1 MIVEIIISILIILL
15 GTSGY
20 VIWNLNRKLEHLESW
35 VEGFVVKVGETYN
48 NMMDVD
54 SKGHFEADDEVGSIF
69 QGIKSIIT
77 ELNTSIAEEEINE

>member
-1 MIVEIIISILIILL
+1 MIVEIIITILVILL
-15 GTSGY
+15 GTLGY

-35 VEGFVVKVGETYN
+35 IESFVVRVGETYN

-69 QGIKSIIT
+69 EGIKSIIT
-77 ELNTSIAEEEINE
+77 ELNDSIEEEI

>member
-1 MIVEIIISILIILL
+1 MIEVIIITILVILL

-35 VEGFVVKVGETYN
+35 VESFIVRIGETYN
-48 NMMDVD
+48 NLMDVD
-54 SKGHFEADDEVGSIF
+54 STGHFEADDEVGSIF

-77 ELNTSIAEEEINE
+77 ELNESIEEVEINE

>member
-1 MIVEIIISILIILL
+1 MIVEIIMSILIILL
-15 GTSGY
+15 GISGY
-20 VIWNLNRKLEHLESW
+20 VIWNLNRKLEHMESW
-35 VEGFVVKVGETYN
+35 VESFVMRVRETYN

-77 ELNTSIAEEEINE
+77 ELNESIEEEI

>member
-1 MIVEIIISILIILL
+1 MIEGIIITILVILL

-20 VIWNLNRKLEHLESW
+20 VIWNLNRKLEHMESW
-35 VEGFVVKVGETYN
+35 VESFVFRIKDTYN
-48 NMMDVD
+48 NMMEVD

-77 ELNTSIAEEEINE
+77 ELNDSIEEEN

>member
-1 MIVEIIISILIILL
+1 MIVEIIITILVILL

-20 VIWNLNRKLEHLESW
+20 VIWNLNRKLEYMESW
-35 VEGFVVKVGETYN
+35 VESFVFRIRDAYN

-69 QGIKSIIT
+69 QGIKTIIT
-77 ELNTSIAEEEINE
+77 ELNESIEEEV

>member
-1 MIVEIIISILIILL
+1 MIAEIIIAILVILL

-20 VIWNLNRKLEHLESW
+20 VIWNLNRKLEHMESW
-35 VEGFVVKVGETYN
+35 VESFVLRVRDTYN

-77 ELNTSIAEEEINE
+77 ELNTSIEEEV

>member
-1 MIVEIIISILIILL
+1 MIEGIIITILVILL

-20 VIWNLNRKLEHLESW
+20 VIWNLNRKLEHMESW
-35 VEGFVVKVGETYN
+35 VESFVLRVRDTYN

-77 ELNTSIAEEEINE
+77 ELNESIEEEI

>member
-1 MIVEIIISILIILL
+1 MIAEIIIFVLVIALV
-15 GTSGY
+15 TSGY
-20 VIWNLNRKLEHLESW
+20 VIWNLNRKLEHIESW
-35 VEGFVVKVGETYN
+35 VESFIVRVGETYN

-77 ELNTSIAEEEINE
+77 ELNDSIEEEI

>member
-1 MIVEIIISILIILL
+1 MIVEIIMTILIILL

-20 VIWNLNRKLEHLESW
+20 VIWNLNRKLEHMESW
-35 VEGFVVKVGETYN
+35 IESFVVRVGETYN

-77 ELNTSIAEEEINE
+77 ELNESIEEEV

>member
-1 MIVEIIISILIILL
+1 MIEGIIITILVILL

-20 VIWNLNRKLEHLESW
+20 VIWNLNRKLEHMESW
-35 VEGFVVKVGETYN
+35 VESFVLRVRDTYN

-54 SKGHFEADDEVGSIF
+54 SKGHFESDDEVGSIF

-77 ELNTSIAEEEINE
+77 ELNESIEEEI

>member
-1 MIVEIIISILIILL
+1 MIEGIIITILVILL

-20 VIWNLNRKLEHLESW
+20 VIWNLNRKLEHIESW
-35 VEGFVVKVGETYN
+35 VESFVLRIRDTYN

-77 ELNTSIAEEEINE
+77 ELNESIEEEI

>member
-20 VIWNLNRKLEHLESW
+20 IIWNLNRKLEHMESW
-35 VEGFVVKVGETYN
+35 VESFVVRVGETYN

-77 ELNTSIAEEEINE
+77 ELNDSIEEGI

>member
-1 MIVEIIISILIILL
+1 MIVEIIITILVILL

-20 VIWNLNRKLEHLESW
+20 VIWNLYRKLEHMESW
-35 VEGFVVKVGETYN
+35 VESFIVKVGETYN

-77 ELNTSIAEEEINE
+77 ELNESIEEEEINE

>member
-1 MIVEIIISILIILL
+1 MIVEIVISILIILL

-35 VEGFVVKVGETYN
+35 VESFVVRIGETYN
-48 NMMDVD
+48 NLKDVD
-54 SKGHFEADDEVGSIF
+54 SKGHFEADDEIGSIF

-77 ELNTSIAEEEINE
+77 ELNESIEEEV

>member
-1 MIVEIIISILIILL
+1 MIEGIIIFILIILL

-20 VIWNLNRKLEHLESW
+20 VIWNLNRKLEHIESW
-35 VEGFVVKVGETYN
+35 VESFVLRVRDTYN
-48 NMMDVD
+48 NMTVVD

-77 ELNTSIAEEEINE
+77 ELNESIEEEI

>member
-1 MIVEIIISILIILL
+1 MIEGIIITILVILL

-20 VIWNLNRKLEHLESW
+20 VIWNLNRKLEHMESW
-35 VEGFVVKVGETYN
+35 VESFVLRVRDTYN

-77 ELNTSIAEEEINE
+77 ELNESIEEGI

>member
-1 MIVEIIISILIILL
+1 MIEGIIITILVILL

-20 VIWNLNRKLEHLESW
+20 VIWNLNRKLEYMESW
-35 VEGFVVKVGETYN
+35 VESFVFRVRDTYN

-77 ELNTSIAEEEINE
+77 ELNDSIEGEI

>member
-1 MIVEIIISILIILL
+1 MIVEIIITILVILL

-20 VIWNLNRKLEHLESW
+20 VIWNLNRKLEHMESW
-35 VEGFVVKVGETYN
+35 VESFVLRVRDTYN

-69 QGIKSIIT
+69 QGIKTIIT
-77 ELNTSIAEEEINE
+77 ELNESIEEEV

>member
-1 MIVEIIISILIILL
+1 MIVEIIMTILIILL

-20 VIWNLNRKLEHLESW
+20 VIWNLNRKLEHMESW
-35 VEGFVVKVGETYN
+35 IESFVVRVGETYN

-77 ELNTSIAEEEINE
+77 ELNESIEEEEINE

>member
-1 MIVEIIISILIILL
+1 MIAEIIIFVLVIAL

-20 VIWNLNRKLEHLESW
+20 VIWNLNRKLEHMESW
-35 VEGFVVKVGETYN
+35 VESFVLRVRDTYN
-48 NMMDVD
+48 NMMSVD

-77 ELNTSIAEEEINE
+77 ELNDSIEEEI

>member
-20 VIWNLNRKLEHLESW
+20 IIWNLNRKLEHLESW
-35 VEGFVVKVGETYN
+35 VESFVVRVGETYN

-54 SKGHFEADDEVGSIF
+54 STGHFEADDEIGSIF
-69 QGIKSIIT
+69 EGIKSIIT
-77 ELNTSIAEEEINE
+77 ELNESVEGEV